1 VEHLTTALALLEN
14 LSEAPERARQELDL
28 LIALGPPLAA
38 VRGQAAPE
46 VEHTYRRAH
55 ALCQQVGDIA
65 QLAPALV
72 GLRVWYSI
80 RGMRQAEREM
90 GEQLLDLAQRLQDPH
105 ILLEAR
111 RSLGMSY
118 FMSGEFVAAHQHLE
132 QGLILASSPQRHAL
146 SALPST
152 QVPGVQPHLECL
164 VYIAYTLWYLGYPDQ
179 ALQRSHEAV
188 HLAQGSSHPYSLALA
203 LASAAWVHQH
213 RRETSAAQELA
224 EAAMTIAAEHG
235 FIQREAIASIR
246 YGWTLAMQG
255 QAQAGIGHLQQGL
268 AAYRATGAEQMWS
281 AYLAVLA
288 EVYAHAG
295 HIADGLA
302 ALHEAMTL
310 VDARVG
316 FFYQAELYRLQGELL
331 LQQAGSPGQVAPPET
346 SRSVRHTAAIHR
358 HPVGHTEA
366 EACFRWALEIAGRQH
381 AKALELRAAM
391 SLSRLWQQQ
400 GQHANARR
408 LLAPMY
414 GWFTEGFDTAD
425 LQEARALLQEP
436 GVAHAEQDH
445 DVRSSL
451 P

>member
-1 VEHLTTALALLEN
+1 
-14 LSEAPERARQELDL
+14 
-28 LIALGPPLAA
+28 
-38 VRGQAAPE
+38 
-46 VEHTYRRAH
+46 
-55 ALCQQVGDIA
+55 
-65 QLAPALV
+65 
-72 GLRVWYSI
+72 
-80 RGMRQAEREM
+80 
-90 GEQLLDLAQRLQDPH
+90 
-105 ILLEAR
+105 
-111 RSLGMSY
+111 
-118 FMSGEFVAAHQHLE
+118 
-132 QGLILASSPQRHAL
+132 
-146 SALPST
+146 
-152 QVPGVQPHLECL
+152 
-164 VYIAYTLWYLGYPDQ
+164 
-179 ALQRSHEAV
+179 
-188 HLAQGSSHPYSLALA
+188 
-203 LASAAWVHQH
+203 
-213 RRETSAAQELA
+213 
-224 EAAMTIAAEHG
+224 
-235 FIQREAIASIR
+235 
-246 YGWTLAMQG
+246 
-255 QAQAGIGHLQQGL
+255 
-268 AAYRATGAEQMWS
+268 
-281 AYLAVLA
+281 
-288 EVYAHAG
+288 
-295 HIADGLA
+295 
-302 ALHEAMTL
+302 MTL